1 MVNLLKKLSKLVNG
15 ILNVLIVLTLAMMC
29 ILVFGNVVLRYVFN
43 SGITWSEEMSR
54 FLFVWMVFLGAIA
67 ALKENMHLG
76 VDIVINA
83 LPHKAKKVVFIVS
96 NLLVL
101 YVLWLLLNGSWKM
114 AVLNMDSKAPAT
126 GTPLGLV
133 YGIGVV
139 TSIGMAIIVLVNMFR
154 TLFVRN
160 ASLSMISN
168 SDEEIITQV
177 VGDGDQKKNN
187 IKDIDANDST
197 KLTV

>member
-1 MVNLLKKLSKLVNG
+1 MRKLGKLANG

-29 ILVFGNVVLRYVFN
+29 ILVFGNVVLRYIFN

-54 FLFVWMVFLGAIA
+54 FLFVWLVFLGAIV

-83 LPHKAKKVVFIVS
+83 LSRKVKKVVFIVS

-154 TLFVRN
+154 MLLVQD

-168 SDEEIITQV
+168 SDEAVIRQV
-177 VGDGDQKKNN
+177 TDENDSKMND
-187 IKDIDANDST
+187 IKDIDESDST
-197 KLTV
+197 TLTV

>member
-1 MVNLLKKLSKLVNG
+1 
-15 ILNVLIVLTLAMMC
+15 MC
-29 ILVFGNVVLRYVFN
+29 ILVFGNVVLRYIFN

-54 FLFVWMVFLGAIA
+54 FLFVWLVFLGAIV

-83 LPHKAKKVVFIVS
+83 LSRKVKKVVFIVS

-154 TLFVRN
+154 MLLVQD

-168 SDEEIITQV
+168 SDEAVIRQV
-177 VGDGDQKKNN
+177 TDENDSKMND
-187 IKDIDANDST
+187 IKDIDESDST
-197 KLTV
+197 TLTV

>member
-1 MVNLLKKLSKLVNG
+1 MRKLGKLANG

-29 ILVFGNVVLRYVFN
+29 ILVFGNVVLRYIFN

-54 FLFVWMVFLGAIA
+54 FLFVWLVFLGAIV

-83 LPHKAKKVVFIVS
+83 LSRKVKKVVFIVS

-154 TLFVRN
+154 MLLVRD

-168 SDEEIITQV
+168 SDEAVIRQV
-177 VGDGDQKKNN
+177 TDENDSKMND
-187 IKDIDANDST
+187 IKDIDESDST
-197 KLTV
+197 TLTV